1 MVMMRILI
9 NTASN
14 STEGGLQVAKSII
27 EECCELPDHQ
37 FMVVLSA
44 ALAPFFPFEKK
55 GNVEFSSLSY
65 RPVQRLYT
73 LRNPASDLKL
83 FENAFQPDVVFTTSG
98 PAYWRPKAPHLVG
111 FNLAH
116 NVYSDSPFFRILNWP
131 QRMEWII
138 KRISTRFF
146 MLRDADAWVVQTDD
160 INTRLRKWLKRENV
174 YTVSNTASSHFRDL
188 AVKPTR
194 NADPQSS
201 KGPFKL
207 LVLSSYFLHKNLE
220 LVNEICN
227 LMREMG
233 ITDLHF
239 TMTLHEN
246 DFKRVIEPKNREFVT
261 NVGKQRPQDCPGLYR
276 QCNALFLPTLLECFS
291 ANYVEAMC
299 MGRPIVTTDLG
310 FARTICQDAALYFEP
325 LNATDALN
333 RIIELRSSTEVYQKL
348 VEAGSRQLPR
358 FGTPQQRMQKYMQIF
373 QELVA
378 SRSS

>member
-188 AVKPTR
+188 AVKPMR

-227 LMREMG
+227 LMREKG